1 MLDVTCLRVLVSG
14 QQQLPGS
21 ITKLKRLVAR
31 KRDNLLLVAKRLGI
45 PATYPKPSLL
55 HHTEGACKEPAHYA
69 FPALPPGQIPGT
81 HISSFHNLLNGYF
94 VFMDSFM
101 FNVTWKAIT

>member
-1 MLDVTCLRVLVSG
+1 MTCLPVLVSG

-21 ITKLKRLVAR
+21 IPKLKRLVAR

-45 PATYPKPSLL
+45 PATFPKPSLL
-55 HHTEGACKEPAHYA
+55 HHTEGARKEPAHYA

-81 HISSFHNLLNGYF
+81 HRSSLDNLLSGYF
-94 VFMDSFM
+94 VFMDSFVFSFM
-101 FNVTWKAIT
+101 